1 MSKSGEA
8 LYMVTLKHLARDG
21 KKAAA
26 DLPEVQLSYIPG
38 KQLRGL
44 LDALAA
50 LGPTVVFPVEPELRV
65 TAPDGKYVVQLK
77 GGRLQF
83 VSWSS
88 KHKGGEYSAARIYS
102 IITGEEEAEAMRA
115 QMTAGPAS
123 GGLMQSKAMLA
134 LLVVAIVAVNSFTFW
149 FVSRPK
155 KTLLPKYTVLAA
167 EPARRVLENVAGF
180 YETGE
185 RRLEIDKT
193 GKVQRFKLGPERK
206 LVSPQ
211 SFTVEAADAGGR
223 QALVAS
229 INASRK
235 TLITIKDPLSV
246 VLYGDTYQR
255 VQR

>member
-1 MSKSGEA
+1 MSKSGEI

-26 DLPEVQLSYIPG
+26 ELPEVQLNYIPA
-38 KQLRGL
+38 KQLRAL
-44 LDALAA
+44 LDAVAA
-50 LGPTVVFPVEPELRV
+50 LGPTVVYPVEPELRV

-77 GGRLQF
+77 GGKLHF
-83 VSWSS
+83 VSWAS
-88 KHKGGEYSAARIYS
+88 KHKGGEYSAERIYA

-115 QMTAGPAS
+115 QEASASAG
-123 GGLMQSKAMLA
+123 GGLLQSKAMMA
-134 LLVVAIVAVNSFTFW
+134 VMVVLIVAVNSFTIW
-149 FVSRPK
+149 FLTQPK

-185 RRLEIDKT
+185 RRLEIDKN
-193 GKVQRFKLGPERK
+193 GKAQRFKIGPERK
-206 LVSPQ
+206 LTAAQNFV
-211 SFTVEAADAGGR
+211 VEAADAGGK
-223 QALVAS
+223 QALLAS
-229 INASRK
+229 IHANRK
-235 TLITIKDPLSV
+235 VLITIKDPVSV